1 MNESSFCGNG
11 EVMKRKIA
19 GYTII
24 FFMAVMAIYLS
35 DRTARAAS
43 ASVEF
48 TVDKQDIQEGDEF
61 TVICRVDSSEKF
73 SDVEM
78 DVLYDA
84 EVMEFVEGGKK
95 VSGGNGVLHISSVR
109 NSDEVKKRTYSL
121 KFKALM
127 AGAGIVEPDSG
138 VAVSDASGTKFSIS
152 SNRLSVSVKAAAG
165 EEPQTPS
172 EAGGTPSPAETPEP
186 ALSTNN
192 KLKSL
197 RFNCLSMTPEFDTNV
212 LDYTVKVDCNTSIL
226 YFNYIA
232 SNKKSIVRIKDN
244 EELLVGENDIKV
256 VVTAESGDK
265 RVFKIKVLKES
276 ESETKVREQEEKGN
290 SDITFSVYEKEGS
303 IYIQNQ
309 YQFEVVNVEDETVIP
324 SGYVKTS
331 VDLEGKNVTAYTMEN
346 DLDNN
351 YLLMYLK
358 GAGTEPTLYQY
369 DRQEKTIQR
378 YTGTMTQKVNK
389 GGTVSE
395 DVEIDSNAWLY
406 AVLIVLMVMVIALL
420 IVILNM
426 VLRKRLSRG
435 KKELD
440 DMDF

>member
-1 MNESSFCGNG
+1 MDFDSLCGNG

-19 GYTII
+19 GYAVL
-24 FFMAVMAIYLS
+24 FLMVAMAVCLS
-35 DRTARAAS
+35 FRTACAAS
-43 ASVEF
+43 ASVEL
-48 TVDKQDIQEGDEF
+48 TVDKQEIREGDEF
-61 TVICRVDSSEKF
+61 TVVCRVNSSEKF

-78 DVLYDA
+78 DILYDA

-95 VSGGNGVLHISSVR
+95 VSGRNGVLHISSTG

-127 AGAGIVEPDSG
+127 AGAGMVETDSG
-138 VAVSDASGTKFSIS
+138 ETVSDASGARFSIS
-152 SNRLSVSVKAAAG
+152 SNRLSINVKAADG
-165 EEPQTPS
+165 EELQNPS
-172 EAGGTPSPAETPEP
+172 EGGTMPSPSEVPES

-197 RFNCLSMTPEFDTNV
+197 RFNCLSMKPEFDTNV
-212 LDYTVKVDCNTSIL
+212 LDYTVKVDCNTNIL

-232 SNKKSIVRIKDN
+232 SNKKSTVRMKDN
-244 EELLVGENDIKV
+244 EELLVGENDVKV

-265 RVFKIKVLKES
+265 RVFKIKVIKES
-276 ESETKVREQEEKGN
+276 ESETKVREQEEKGS

-303 IYIQNQ
+303 IFIQNQ
-309 YQFEVVNVEDETVIP
+309 YQFEVVDVGDETVIP

-406 AVLIVLMVMVIALL
+406 AALVVLMVLVIALL

-426 VLRKRLSRG
+426 ILKKKLGRG